1 MLDLSSD
8 LGQHALAR
16 LANEHIIWLTTIGAD
31 GAPQPNPVWFLW
43 DENSFL
49 IYTQPGSRKAA
60 NLRRNPR
67 VSLHFNSDPIGDD
80 IVVFTGEAQ
89 LDAPVSPASKA
100 AYLEKYR
107 EGIERIDMTPETML
121 HSYSLAIRIA
131 PKRLRGF

>member
-16 LANEHIIWLTTIGAD
+16 LANEQIIWLTTVGAD
-31 GAPQPNPVWFLW
+31 GTPQPNPVWFLW
-43 DENSFL
+43 ADNSFL

-67 VSLHFNSDPIGDD
+67 VSLHFNSDRIGDD
-80 IVVFTGEAQ
+80 VVVFTGEAQ
-89 LDAPVSPASKA
+89 LDAPVSPESKA

-107 EGIERIDMTPETML
+107 EGIERIDMTPETL
-121 HSYSLAIRIA
+121 LRTYSLAIRVV

>member
-16 LANEHIIWLTTIGAD
+16 LANEQIIWLTTVGAD
-31 GAPQPNPVWFLW
+31 GTPQPNPVWFLW
-43 DENSFL
+43 ADNSFL

-67 VSLHFNSDPIGDD
+67 VSLHFNSDRIGED

-89 LDAPVSPASKA
+89 LDAPASPESKA

-107 EGIERIDMTPETML
+107 ESIERIDMTPETFFQ
-121 HSYSLAIRIA
+121 SYSLPIRAA
-131 PKRLRGF
+131 PGKLRGF